1 MNKALKPSRLDVDPN
16 SPNAAKQWK
25 HWKRTF
31 DNFIT
36 ECGADAPDEFRS
48 IINFISADVFDYV
61 EECTTYEEVIDILAR
76 LYVKVPNKIFSRHEL
91 ASRKQKQEE
100 SLDEFLEELRRL
112 SKHCNFE
119 AVTAEEYRS
128 QMIRDSFINGLTSNY
143 IRQRLLENAEL
154 SLDQAYEKART
165 LHIAQ
170 KNSEA
175 YSQTSLPSNVAA
187 MEPVN
192 HESSDHN
199 LESLAA
205 IGKQNATRKHCF
217 FCGGYLHANRASCP
231 ARDATCHNCSKKGH
245 FMKVC
250 QSKKNP
256 NLSTIYKP
264 SLCAISAAC
273 PTSLNHASL
282 PITINGMNLT
292 ALMDS
297 CSSDNF
303 ISEDTFKRL
312 KVPLQPSNKKV
323 TMALTS
329 MESVIIGHCFL
340 TIILKGQKYDNV
352 RLDILRNLC
361 SDVILGYDF
370 QKQHKNLTFELGGS
384 KEDLVVTTNSQPIIS
399 TVDTDERLPSQTTT
413 AQVADVDPPALFKNL
428 SKDAKPIA
436 TKSRFFNKDD
446 RAFIQNQISFLLKE
460 GRIQRSDSPWRAQ
473 VLIVKDE
480 LQRHKKRMCIDYSQT
495 INLFTDLDAY
505 PLPRIDDMINK
516 LSQYKVFSTYDLK
529 SAYHQIPLKKSEM
542 KYTAFEG
549 LGDLYEFRVL
559 PFGVT
564 NGVPSFQRIIN
575 DVITQEDLSDTFP
588 YLDNVTVAGLDQAD
602 HDRNDAAFREM
613 VKRRNI
619 TLNESKTVRS
629 VSVIDILGYRV
640 SHNSIKPDPERLR
653 PLQEFPPPSN
663 TTSLRRAMGMFAYY
677 AKWIPR
683 FSEKIRPLAD
693 AVSFP
698 LSNEALAAFNAL
710 KNELGDVV
718 LSPIDEDASFIVE
731 CDASEVTIS
740 ASLNQ
745 NGRPV
750 AFMSK
755 TLSGSERG
763 YPAVEKEALAIIEA
777 VRKWHHFLSRQTFV
791 LITDQQSVSF
801 MFDNRKRTKIKNNK
815 IQSWRI
821 ELAEFSYT
829 IRYREGKSN
838 VVADSFT
845 RAHCSAVASNLEDIH
860 AQLCHPGVTRLLHF
874 VKSKNLPFSTEEVKR
889 VCAGCRICAELKP
902 RFYSQ
907 SNSHLI
913 KSTRPMERINIDFK
927 GPLPTSSR
935 NKYFLTI
942 IDEYSRFPF
951 VIPCPDTSA
960 SSVIKSLDA
969 VFSFCGMPG
978 FIHSDHGSAF
988 MSAELT
994 HYLTTRGIATS
1005 HSTPYHPIGNGQV
1018 ERYNGIVWK
1027 SVRLALASAKL
1038 PVEHWEKVL
1047 PDVLHS
1053 IRSLLSTATN
1063 TTPHE
1068 RFFNFS
1074 RKSSQGTSLPSWL
1087 SPGPV
1092 LLRKFVRHNK
1102 HDDLVEEV
1110 ELTHANPSYARI
1122 RYDDGRESSVS
1133 LADLAPCPRN
1143 SPDTENIETINEN
1156 DELNN
1161 SEFARKAVEVS
1172 SVAEEKAIDEPKD
1185 TPVEEA
1191 RRSTRKRNKPVK
1203 YGFEEEA

>member
-1 MNKALKPSRLDVDPN
+1 
-16 SPNAAKQWK
+16 
-25 HWKRTF
+25 
-31 DNFIT
+31 
-36 ECGADAPDEFRS
+36 
-48 IINFISADVFDYV
+48 
-61 EECTTYEEVIDILAR
+61 
-76 LYVKVPNKIFSRHEL
+76 
-91 ASRKQKQEE
+91 
-100 SLDEFLEELRRL
+100 
-112 SKHCNFE
+112 
-119 AVTAEEYRS
+119 
-128 QMIRDSFINGLTSNY
+128 MIRDSFINGLSSNY

-175 YSQTSLPSNVAA
+175 YSQTSFQTSSNVATI
-187 MEPVN
+187 EPAN
-192 HESSDHN
+192 RASPDQN

-205 IGKQNATRKHCF
+205 FGKQSATKKRNCF

-250 QSKKNP
+250 QSAKKNS

-264 SLCAISAAC
+264 TLCAISAAC
-273 PTSLNHASL
+273 PKSLSHASL
-282 PITINGMNLT
+282 PVTINGMHLT
-292 ALMDS
+292 ALIDS

-312 KVPLQPSNKKV
+312 SVPFQPSNKKV

-329 MESVIIGHCFL
+329 MKSLIIGHCCL
-340 TIILKGQKYDNV
+340 TIILNGQKYENV
-352 RLDILRNLC
+352 RLDILQNLC
-361 SDVILGYDF
+361 SDLILGYDF

-384 KEDLVVTTNSQPIIS
+384 KEDLVVTENSQPIIS
-399 TVDTDERLPSQTTT
+399 TVDSDECLPSQTSA
-413 AQVADVDPPALFKNL
+413 AQVADVDPPSLFKNL
-428 SKDAKPIA
+428 SKDVKPIA

-446 RAFIQNQISFLLKE
+446 RAFIQNQISSLLKE
-460 GRIQRSDSPWRAQ
+460 GLIQRSDSPWRAQ
-473 VLIVKDE
+473 VVIVKDE
-480 LQRHKKRMCIDYSQT
+480 FQRHKKRLCIDYSLT
-495 INLFTDLDAY
+495 INLFTNLDAY

-529 SAYHQIPLKKSEM
+529 SAYHQIPLKQSER
-542 KYTAFEG
+542 KFTAFEG
-549 LGDLYEFRVL
+549 LGDLYEFCVL

-564 NGVPSFQRIIN
+564 NGVPSFQRIIS
-575 DVITQEDLSDTFP
+575 DVITQEELSDTFP
-588 YLDNVTVAGLDQAD
+588 FLDNVTVAGVDQAE
-602 HDRNDAAFREM
+602 HDRNDAAFLKM
-613 VKRRNI
+613 IKNRNI
-619 TLNESKTVRS
+619 TLNESKTVHS
-629 VSVIDILGYRV
+629 VPVIDILGYRV

-653 PLQEFPPPSN
+653 PLQEFPPPTN
-663 TTSLRRAMGMFAYY
+663 TASLRRAMGMFAYY
-677 AKWIPR
+677 ARWIPR

-693 AVSFP
+693 VVSFP
-698 LSNEALAAFNAL
+698 LSKEALFAFNAL

-718 LSPIDEDASFIVE
+718 LSPIDEDAPFVVE

-745 NGRPV
+745 KGRPV

-755 TLSGSERG
+755 TLSKSEQG

-777 VRKWHHFLSRQTFV
+777 VRKWNHLLSRQTFA

-801 MFDNRKRTKIKNNK
+801 MFDNRKRSKIKNNK

-829 IRYREGKSN
+829 IQYREGKRN

-845 RAHCSAVASNLEDIH
+845 RAHCSAVSSNLEDIH
-860 AQLCHPGVTRLLHF
+860 AQLCHPGVARLLHF

-889 VCAGCRICAELKP
+889 VCANCRICSELKP
-902 RFYSQ
+902 KFYSRN
-907 SNSHLI
+907 NSHLI
-913 KSTRPMERINIDFK
+913 KSTRPMERISIDFK
-927 GPLPTSSR
+927 GPLPSSSR

-960 SSVIKSLDA
+960 SSVIKSLDT
-969 VFSFCGMPG
+969 VFSLCGMPG
-978 FIHSDHGSAF
+978 FIHSDRGSAF
-988 MSAELT
+988 MSAELIN
-994 HYLTTRGIATS
+994 YLTTRGIATS
-1005 HSTPYHPIGNGQV
+1005 HCTPYHPIGNGQV

-1027 SVRLALASAKL
+1027 SVRLALASANL
-1038 PVEHWEKVL
+1038 PIEHWEKVL

-1092 LLRKFVRHNK
+1092 R
-1102 HDDLVEEV
+1102 
-1110 ELTHANPSYARI
+1110 P
-1122 RYDDGRESSVS
+1122 
-1133 LADLAPCPRN
+1133 
-1143 SPDTENIETINEN
+1143 
-1156 DELNN
+1156 
-1161 SEFARKAVEVS
+1161 
-1172 SVAEEKAIDEPKD
+1172 
-1185 TPVEEA
+1185 
-1191 RRSTRKRNKPVK
+1191 
-1203 YGFEEEA
+1203 